1 MEKQKKKKSK
11 ALKRKALKDT
21 LAIRVAA
28 ANPTEEMIR
37 ARRYNWADYQMQ
49 YSYCRTYSWTDSN
62 TVIL

>member
-1 MEKQKKKKSK
+1 MKKQKNKKSK
-11 ALKRKALKDT
+11 ALKRKALKAT